1 MSLDNDSSSS
11 SLGFK
16 QLDDANYSIWLP
28 RMTDA
33 LKKKKYWRYANG
45 TEAKPELDRTVIYS
59 GDAAGRAAQAKAMKT
74 LIESQRG
81 DQGVGR

>member
-1 MSLDNDSSSS
+1 MSADADYPSSG

-33 LKKKKYWRYANG
+33 LKKKKYWRYAHG
-45 TEAKPELDRTVIYS
+45 TEIKPELDRTITYAT
-59 GDAAGRAAQAKAMKT
+59 DLAGRV
-74 LIESQRG
+74 LER
-81 DQGVGR
+81 